1 MCRKYDWSF
10 GIPLQS
16 NGPRRKTGAF
26 YVLVNA
32 RMPSILAEISFISN
46 PEEERL
52 LSDGVTDGR
61 LLRQSFRNKK
71 YIQATPLLAQPKEG
85 TILINNI
92 KLLIEYDGTN
102 YHGWQ
107 RQASPHGEEG
117 DAHQTIQGTIEDV
130 LTSIIKQPA
139 KVVAA
144 GRTDAGVHAMGQ
156 VVHFKTTLRINE
168 SSWVKAIN
176 SLLPADIVVKKAE
189 YVPEEFHAR
198 FDAKS
203 KVYRYVIVNSGCPSP
218 FLRNYVWHI
227 KRPLDIAL
235 MREAPQYLIGNHD
248 FSSFRASDCSAKSPV
263 RTLDRLEVDEVS
275 AREFQALGT
284 LPFGSVLPAHYLF
297 TLKPGLPPAY
307 GQEHCWD
314 ACRVGRGK

>member
-1 MCRKYDWSF
+1 MIY
-10 GIPLQS
+10 
-16 NGPRRKTGAF
+16 
-26 YVLVNA
+26 
-32 RMPSILAEISFISN
+32 
-46 PEEERL
+46 
-52 LSDGVTDGR
+52 
-61 LLRQSFRNKK
+61 
-71 YIQATPLLAQPKEG
+71 
-85 TILINNI
+85 NI
-92 KLLIEYDGTN
+92 RLLIEYDGTY

-130 LTSIIKQPA
+130 LTGIIKQPA

-156 VVHFKTTLRINE
+156 VVHFKTTLQINE

-235 MREAPQYLIGNHD
+235 MREGSQYLIGHHD

-263 RTLDRLEVDEVS
+263 RTLDRLEIEEVS
-275 AREFQALGT
+275 GEGIFLFTFEARSFLQHMVRNIVGT
-284 LPFGSVLPAHYLF
+284 LV
-297 TLKPGLPPAY
+297 
-307 GQEHCWD
+307 E
-314 ACRVGRGK
+314 VGRGKIAPSDIGNILEKRDRRSAGPIAPPQGLYLSEVMY

>member
-1 MCRKYDWSF
+1 M
-10 GIPLQS
+10 
-16 NGPRRKTGAF
+16 
-26 YVLVNA
+26 
-32 RMPSILAEISFISN
+32 
-46 PEEERL
+46 
-52 LSDGVTDGR
+52 
-61 LLRQSFRNKK
+61 
-71 YIQATPLLAQPKEG
+71 
-85 TILINNI
+85 INNI

-275 AREFQALGT
+275 AGEVGIGDTSHVNLLRRT
-284 LPFGSVLPAHYLF
+284 IPYLEARSSS
-297 TLKPGLPPAY
+297 AY
-307 GQEHCWD
+307 GQEYCWD
-314 ACRVGRGK
+314 ACRLAGENSSFRYRKYPGKRDCCSAVL

>member
-1 MCRKYDWSF
+1 M
-10 GIPLQS
+10 
-16 NGPRRKTGAF
+16 
-26 YVLVNA
+26 
-32 RMPSILAEISFISN
+32 
-46 PEEERL
+46 
-52 LSDGVTDGR
+52 
-61 LLRQSFRNKK
+61 
-71 YIQATPLLAQPKEG
+71 
-85 TILINNI
+85 INNI
-92 KLLIEYDGTN
+92 RLLIEYDGTN

-156 VVHFKTTLRINE
+156 VVHFKTTLQINE

-203 KVYRYVIVNSGCPSP
+203 KVYRYVIVNSCCPVLRGGCQ
-218 FLRNYVWHI
+218 YV
-227 KRPLDIAL
+227 
-235 MREAPQYLIGNHD
+235 
-248 FSSFRASDCSAKSPV
+248 
-263 RTLDRLEVDEVS
+263 
-275 AREFQALGT
+275 
-284 LPFGSVLPAHYLF
+284 
-297 TLKPGLPPAY
+297 
-307 GQEHCWD
+307 
-314 ACRVGRGK
+314 

>member
-1 MCRKYDWSF
+1 M
-10 GIPLQS
+10 
-16 NGPRRKTGAF
+16 
-26 YVLVNA
+26 
-32 RMPSILAEISFISN
+32 
-46 PEEERL
+46 
-52 LSDGVTDGR
+52 
-61 LLRQSFRNKK
+61 
-71 YIQATPLLAQPKEG
+71 
-85 TILINNI
+85 INNI
-92 KLLIEYDGTN
+92 RLLIEYDGTN

-156 VVHFKTTLRINE
+156 VAHFKTTLQINE

-227 KRPLDIAL
+227 KRPLYIAFA
-235 MREAPQYLIGNHD
+235 RESRKIRTSNDVQKSSKLKMAHSESTQRFKPGFQAQYSNACIH
-248 FSSFRASDCSAKSPV
+248 S
-263 RTLDRLEVDEVS
+263 VS
-275 AREFQALGT
+275 AWF
-284 LPFGSVLPAHYLF
+284 FF
-297 TLKPGLPPAY
+297 LKKQG
-307 GQEHCWD
+307 
-314 ACRVGRGK
+314 

>member
-1 MCRKYDWSF
+1 MIY
-10 GIPLQS
+10 
-16 NGPRRKTGAF
+16 
-26 YVLVNA
+26 
-32 RMPSILAEISFISN
+32 
-46 PEEERL
+46 
-52 LSDGVTDGR
+52 
-61 LLRQSFRNKK
+61 
-71 YIQATPLLAQPKEG
+71 
-85 TILINNI
+85 NI
-92 KLLIEYDGTN
+92 RLLIEYDGTN

-130 LTSIIKQPA
+130 LTGIIKQPA

-156 VVHFKTTLRINE
+156 VVNFKTTLRINE

-176 SLLPADIVVKKAE
+176 SSLPADIVVKKAE

-203 KVYRYVIVNSGCPSP
+203 KVYRYVIVNSCCPSP

-235 MREAPQYLIGNHD
+235 MREALQYLIGNHD

-263 RTLDRLEVDEVS
+263 RTLGRLEIEEVPIENNPIPTLS
-275 AREFQALGT
+275 LPLKGRVFSSFFVNQGFNVVIFTFEARSFLQHMVRNIVGT
-284 LPFGSVLPAHYLF
+284 LV
-297 TLKPGLPPAY
+297 
-307 GQEHCWD
+307 E
-314 ACRVGRGK
+314 VGRGKIAPSDIGNILEKRDRRYAGPIAPPEGLYLAEVRY

>member
-1 MCRKYDWSF
+1 MRGCRVYLRRY
-10 GIPLQS
+10 PLS
-16 NGPRRKTGAF
+16 A
-26 YVLVNA
+26 
-32 RMPSILAEISFISN
+32 ILKK
-46 PEEERL
+46 R
-52 LSDGVTDGR
+52 GYCQMVTTVRR
-61 LLRQSFRNKK
+61 LLRQSLRGSRSIYRRHLCWPSRKR
-71 YIQATPLLAQPKEG
+71 L

-92 KLLIEYDGTN
+92 RLLIEYDGTN

-130 LTSIIKQPA
+130 LTGIIKQPA

-156 VVHFKTTLRINE
+156 VVHFKTTLQINE

-203 KVYRYVIVNSGCPSP
+203 KVYRYVIINSGCPSP
-218 FLRNYVWHI
+218 FLRNYVWHM

-235 MREAPQYLIGNHD
+235 MREGSQYLIGHHD

-263 RTLDRLEVDEVS
+263 RTLDRLELVE
-275 AREFQALGT
+275 
-284 LPFGSVLPAHYLF
+284 
-297 TLKPGLPPAY
+297 
-307 GQEHCWD
+307 
-314 ACRVGRGK
+314 VGRGKIAPSDIGNILEKRDRRSAGPIAPPQGLYLSEVMY